1 MCDQYQF
8 ESFNNVIN
16 KDITIIKEINSGFY
30 NITHSRNIIYIM
42 RQKENKTTKEI
53 KHWFKLKDSDEI
65 VNNFKSI
72 LNIDS
77 VSFIINKGVEKKY
90 EGTYVHKKLYQWI
103 LQWLDFKYALMI
115 IDMIDKLQEE
125 YIISTKIQLKE
136 KDCKIDQLIKKI
148 DNQTELINNQS
159 ELINNQSDQINT
171 QSDQIKEQSNQLKEL
186 MGYAKET
193 KEELEY
199 TNAELMETN
208 NELNEIHIK
217 VEEIRDVVHER
228 NYNVNIDPVNEDLKH
243 YFSIIKSENN
253 KVRMI
258 SGQRMYV
265 ERTYNS
271 TYSNNELLLDCIYC
285 PNPTSLKSRL
295 KQKIFEINRDFKQ
308 KILDAYK
315 SKLIDCA
322 EKNNQMTEFR
332 RNPPIKSSY
341 TIVSFNVNNYSME
354 DIISLFLSLNEE
366 RNELPVP

>member
-1 MCDQYQF
+1 MCEQYQF

-30 NITHSRNIIYIM
+30 NITHSRNIIHNI
-42 RQKENKTTKEI
+42 RQKENKTTKETH
-53 KHWFKLKDSDEI
+53 HWFRLKDSDEI
-65 VNNFKSI
+65 INNFKSI
-72 LNIDS
+72 LNIES

-115 IDMIDKLQEE
+115 IDIIDKLQEE

-136 KDCKIDQLIKKI
+136 KDCKIDELIKKI
-148 DNQTELINNQS
+148 DNQT
-159 ELINNQSDQINT
+159 
-171 QSDQIKEQSNQLKEL
+171 DQIKEQSSQLKEQSSQIKEL
-186 MGYAKET
+186 LGYAKET

-295 KQKIFEINRDFKQ
+295 KQKIFEINREFKQ

-315 SKLIDCA
+315 SKLIDGP

-341 TIVSFNVNNYSME
+341 TIVSFNVNNYSM
-354 DIISLFLSLNEE
+354 DGIINLFLSLNEE

>member
-1 MCDQYQF
+1 MCEQYQF

-30 NITHSRNIIYIM
+30 NITHSRNIIHNI
-42 RQKENKTTKEI
+42 RQKENKTTKETH
-53 KHWFKLKDSDEI
+53 HWFKLKDSDEI
-65 VNNFKSI
+65 INNFKSI
-72 LNIDS
+72 LNIES

-159 ELINNQSDQINT
+159 ELINNQSGQINT

-186 MGYAKET
+186 LGYAKET

-295 KQKIFEINRDFKQ
+295 KQKIFEINREFKQ

-315 SKLIDCA
+315 SKLIDGP

-341 TIVSFNVNNYSME
+341 TIVSFNVNNYSMD
-354 DIISLFLSLNEE
+354 DIINLFLSLNEE

>member
-1 MCDQYQF
+1 MCEQYQF

-16 KDITIIKEINSGFY
+16 KDITIIKELNSGFY
-30 NITHSRNIIYIM
+30 NITHSRNIINNI
-42 RQKENKTTKEI
+42 RQKENNSTKKI
-53 KHWFKLKDSDEI
+53 GDWFRLKDSDEI
-65 VNNFKSI
+65 INNFKTI

-77 VSFIINKGVEKKY
+77 VSFILNKEVDNNFR
-90 EGTYVHKKLYQWI
+90 GTYVHKKLYQWI

-115 IDMIDKLQEE
+115 IDIIDKLQEE

-136 KDCKIDQLIKKI
+136 KDCKIDELIKKI
-148 DNQTELINNQS
+148 DNQT
-159 ELINNQSDQINT
+159 
-171 QSDQIKEQSNQLKEL
+171 DQIKEQSSQLKEQSSQIKEL
-186 MGYAKET
+186 LGYAKET

-295 KQKIFEINRDFKQ
+295 KQKIFEINREFKQ

-315 SKLIDCA
+315 SKLIDGP

-341 TIVSFNVNNYSME
+341 TIVSFNVNNYSMD
-354 DIISLFLSLNEE
+354 DIINLFLSLNEE

>member
-1 MCDQYQF
+1 MCEQYQF
-8 ESFNNVIN
+8 ESFNNVVN
-16 KDITIIKEINSGFY
+16 KDITIIKEINSEFY
-30 NITHSRNIIYIM
+30 NITHSRNIIYNI
-42 RQKENKTTKEI
+42 RQKENKNTKEI
-53 KHWFKLKDSDEI
+53 YKWFLLKDSDEI
-65 VNNFKSI
+65 INNFKNI

-136 KDCKIDQLIKKI
+136 KDCKIDKLIKKI
-148 DNQTELINNQS
+148 DNQT
-159 ELINNQSDQINT
+159 
-171 QSDQIKEQSNQLKEL
+171 DQIKEQSSQIKEQSSQLKEQSSQIKEL
-186 MGYAKET
+186 LGYAKET

-295 KQKIFEINRDFKQ
+295 KQKIFEINREFKQ

-315 SKLIDCA
+315 SKLIDGP

-341 TIVSFNVNNYSME
+341 TIVSFNVNNYSM
-354 DIISLFLSLNEE
+354 DGIINLFLSLNEE

>member
-1 MCDQYQF
+1 MMCDKYQF
-8 ESFNNVIN
+8 DLFNNVVN

-30 NITHSRNIIYIM
+30 NITHSRNIIHSI
-42 RQKENKTTKEI
+42 RQKENKTTKKI
-53 KHWFKLKDSDEI
+53 GDWFRLKDSDEI
-65 VNNFKSI
+65 INNFKTI

-77 VSFIINKGVEKKY
+77 VSFILNKEVDNKFR
-90 EGTYVHKKLYQWI
+90 GTYVHKKLYQWI

-115 IDMIDKLQEE
+115 IDIIDKLQEE

-136 KDCKIDQLIKKI
+136 KDCKIDELIKKI
-148 DNQTELINNQS
+148 DNQT
-159 ELINNQSDQINT
+159 
-171 QSDQIKEQSNQLKEL
+171 DQIKEQSSQLKEQSSQIKEL
-186 MGYAKET
+186 LGYAKET

-295 KQKIFEINRDFKQ
+295 KQKIFEINREFKQ

-315 SKLIDCA
+315 SKLIDGP

-341 TIVSFNVNNYSME
+341 TIVSFNVNNYSMD
-354 DIISLFLSLNEE
+354 DIINLFLSLNEE

>member
-1 MCDQYQF
+1 MCEQYQF

-30 NITHSRNIIYIM
+30 NITHSRNIIHSI

-53 KHWFKLKDSDEI
+53 YKWFLLKDSENI
-65 VNNFKSI
+65 VNSFKSI
-72 LNIDS
+72 LNIES
-77 VSFIINKGVEKKY
+77 VSFILNKGVDNNY
-90 EGTYVHKKLYQWI
+90 RGTYVHKELYQWI
-103 LQWLDFKYALMI
+103 LQWLDFDYSILIIRMI
-115 IDMIDKLQEE
+115 NKLQEE

-148 DNQTELINNQS
+148 DNQT
-159 ELINNQSDQINT
+159 
-171 QSDQIKEQSNQLKEL
+171 DQIKEQSSQLKEQSSQIKEL
-186 MGYAKET
+186 LGYAKDT

-295 KQKIFEINRDFKQ
+295 KQKIFEINREFKQ

-315 SKLIDCA
+315 SKLIDGP

-341 TIVSFNVNNYSME
+341 TIVSFNVNNYSMD
-354 DIISLFLSLNEE
+354 DIINLFLSLNEE

>member
-1 MCDQYQF
+1 MCEQYQF

-16 KDITIIKEINSGFY
+16 KDITIIKELNSGFY
-30 NITHSRNIIYIM
+30 NITHSRNIIHSI
-42 RQKENKTTKEI
+42 RQKENKTTKKI
-53 KHWFKLKDSDEI
+53 GDWFRLKDSDEI
-65 VNNFKSI
+65 INNFKTI

-77 VSFIINKGVEKKY
+77 VSFILNKEVDNNFR
-90 EGTYVHKKLYQWI
+90 GTYVHKKLYQWI

-115 IDMIDKLQEE
+115 IDIIDKLQEE

-136 KDCKIDQLIKKI
+136 KDCKIDELIKKI
-148 DNQTELINNQS
+148 DNQT
-159 ELINNQSDQINT
+159 
-171 QSDQIKEQSNQLKEL
+171 DQIKEQSSQLKEQSSQIKEL
-186 MGYAKET
+186 LGYAKET

-295 KQKIFEINRDFKQ
+295 KQKIFEINREFKQ

-315 SKLIDCA
+315 SKLIDGP

-341 TIVSFNVNNYSME
+341 TIVSFNVNNYSM
-354 DIISLFLSLNEE
+354 DGIINLFLSLNEE

>member
-1 MCDQYQF
+1 
-8 ESFNNVIN
+8 
-16 KDITIIKEINSGFY
+16 
-30 NITHSRNIIYIM
+30 
-42 RQKENKTTKEI
+42 
-53 KHWFKLKDSDEI
+53 
-65 VNNFKSI
+65 
-72 LNIDS
+72 
-77 VSFIINKGVEKKY
+77 
-90 EGTYVHKKLYQWI
+90 
-103 LQWLDFKYALMI
+103 
-115 IDMIDKLQEE
+115 
-125 YIISTKIQLKE
+125 
-136 KDCKIDQLIKKI
+136 
-148 DNQTELINNQS
+148 
-159 ELINNQSDQINT
+159 
-171 QSDQIKEQSNQLKEL
+171 
-186 MGYAKET
+186 
-193 KEELEY
+193 
-199 TNAELMETN
+199 METN

-295 KQKIFEINRDFKQ
+295 KQKIFEINREFKQ

-315 SKLIDCA
+315 SKLIDGP

-341 TIVSFNVNNYSME
+341 TIVSFNVNNYSMD
-354 DIISLFLSLNEE
+354 DIINLFLSLNEE

>member
-1 MCDQYQF
+1 MMCDKYQF
-8 ESFNNVIN
+8 DLFNNVVN

-30 NITHSRNIIYIM
+30 NITHSRNIIHSI

-53 KHWFKLKDSDEI
+53 RNWFGLKDSENI
-65 VNNFKSI
+65 VNNFKKV
-72 LNIDS
+72 LNIDN
-77 VSFIINKGVEKKY
+77 VSFILNKGVDNNY
-90 EGTYVHKKLYQWI
+90 RGTYVHKDLYQWI
-103 LQWLDFKYALMI
+103 LQWLDFEYAIMI
-115 IDMIDKLQEE
+115 IRMINKLQEE

-159 ELINNQSDQINT
+159 GQINT
-171 QSDQIKEQSNQLKEL
+171 QSDQIKEQSSQIKEL
-186 MGYAKET
+186 LGYAKET

-295 KQKIFEINRDFKQ
+295 KQKIFEINREFKQ

-315 SKLIDCA
+315 SKLIDGP

-341 TIVSFNVNNYSME
+341 TIVSFNVNNYSMD
-354 DIISLFLSLNEE
+354 DIINLFLSLNEE

>member
-1 MCDQYQF
+1 MCEQYQF

-16 KDITIIKEINSGFY
+16 KDITIIKELNSGFY
-30 NITHSRNIIYIM
+30 NITHSRNIIHSI
-42 RQKENKTTKEI
+42 RQKENKTTKKI
-53 KHWFKLKDSDEI
+53 GDWFRLKDSDEI
-65 VNNFKSI
+65 INNFKTI

-77 VSFIINKGVEKKY
+77 VSFILNKEVDNKFR
-90 EGTYVHKKLYQWI
+90 GTYVHKKLYQWI

-115 IDMIDKLQEE
+115 IDIIDKLQEE

-136 KDCKIDQLIKKI
+136 KDCKIDELIKKI
-148 DNQTELINNQS
+148 DNQT
-159 ELINNQSDQINT
+159 
-171 QSDQIKEQSNQLKEL
+171 DQIKEQSSQLKEQSSQIKEL
-186 MGYAKET
+186 LGYAKET

-295 KQKIFEINRDFKQ
+295 KQKIFEINREFKQ

-315 SKLIDCA
+315 SKLIDGP

-341 TIVSFNVNNYSME
+341 TIVSFNVNNYSM
-354 DIISLFLSLNEE
+354 DGIINLFLSLNEE

>member
-1 MCDQYQF
+1 MMCDQYQF
-8 ESFNNVIN
+8 ESFNNVVN

-30 NITHSRNIIYIM
+30 NITHSRNIIHSI
-42 RQKENKTTKEI
+42 RQKENRKTKEI
-53 KHWFKLKDSDEI
+53 REWFRLKDSDEI
-65 VNNFKSI
+65 INNFKTI

-77 VSFIINKGVEKKY
+77 VSFILNKGVEKKY

-136 KDCKIDQLIKKI
+136 KDCKIDELIKKI
-148 DNQTELINNQS
+148 DNQT
-159 ELINNQSDQINT
+159 
-171 QSDQIKEQSNQLKEL
+171 DQIKEQSSQLKEQSSQIKEL
-186 MGYAKET
+186 LGYAKET

-295 KQKIFEINRDFKQ
+295 KQKIFEINREFKQ

-315 SKLIDCA
+315 SKLIDGP

-341 TIVSFNVNNYSME
+341 TIVSFNVNNYSM
-354 DIISLFLSLNEE
+354 DGIINLFLSLNEE